1 MKARASENRPSA
13 TCRSAKTPF
22 LPAAEGPYN
31 SKGAVTPR
39 AMNAPPKEVDPPLN
53 GDWLYRQEGLV
64 LGPVSG
70 QELVK
75 RLYEGALDGQ
85 TEVTLVGA
93 HHFQRISDME
103 ALRLVLAKAQAKWR
117 VDAMDRQVRERARK
131 LRNVRLAVV
140 AGLATVGAVG
150 ASAGARY
157 LAVHNPWRSES
168 GEATISVEAP
178 TITLARARRR
188 DEDLVAYPIDR
199 PSGAGHPGHT
209 GTAGAGRGAAHGAGQ
224 SGEAD
229 PDGLNTAPQFD
240 RAAIMAVVAQKQRAL
255 YPCFAEEARRA
266 PGLNARIPVEFT
278 IGNDGRVT
286 KVWVDHAQY
295 QDGPLPDCLLRELQK
310 WPFHPYEG
318 ERANVGL
325 SFTVGRTG

>member
-1 MKARASENRPSA
+1 MD
-13 TCRSAKTPF
+13 
-22 LPAAEGPYN
+22 
-31 SKGAVTPR
+31 PR
-39 AMNAPPKEVDPPLN
+39 PKEDAPLG
-53 GDWLYRQEGLV
+53 GDWLYRQGGLV

-75 RLYEGALDGQ
+75 RLYAGALDAH
-85 TEVTLVGA
+85 TEVGLVGSGDF
-93 HHFQRISDME
+93 HPVSETE
-103 ALRLVLAKAQAKWR
+103 ALRLFLAKAQAKWR
-117 VDAMDRQVRERARK
+117 VDALDRRVRGQARRV
-131 LRNVRLAVV
+131 RNVRLGGVAAV
-140 AGLATVGAVG
+140 AAVGAV
-150 ASAGARY
+150 AAWAGAQY
-157 LAVHNPWRSES
+157 LAVHNPWRKDS
-168 GEATISVEAP
+168 GEPTISVEPP

-188 DEDLVAYPIDR
+188 DEDLVDYPLDKVGGGAR
-199 PSGAGHPGHT
+199 PGRTSGPGGTHPGAHT
-209 GTAGAGRGAAHGAGQ
+209 PGQ
-224 SGEAD
+224 PSEAD
-229 PDGLNTAPQFD
+229 ADGLNTAPQFD

-278 IGNDGRVT
+278 IGNDGHVT

-295 QDGPLPDCLLRELQK
+295 QEGPLPDCLLRELQK

>member
-1 MKARASENRPSA
+1 MSS
-13 TCRSAKTPF
+13 S
-22 LPAAEGPYN
+22 
-31 SKGAVTPR
+31 
-39 AMNAPPKEVDPPLN
+39 PKEVDAPLP

-75 RLYEGALDGQ
+75 RLYEGALDAQ
-85 TEVTLVGA
+85 TEVTLVGT
-93 HHFQRISDME
+93 HRFRRIADTE

-117 VDAMDRQVRERARK
+117 VDAMDRKVREQARK
-131 LRNVRLAVV
+131 VRNVRLAAV
-140 AGLATVGAVG
+140 AGLAVVGAVG
-150 ASAGARY
+150 AGVGARY
-157 LAVHNPWRSES
+157 LAVHNPWRAEG

-178 TITLARARRR
+178 TITLAKARGH
-188 DEDLVAYPIDR
+188 DEDLVAYPLDR
-199 PSGAGHPGHT
+199 PTAPGRSGRPGAGAAAKG
-209 GTAGAGRGAAHGAGQ
+209 GARAAGQ
-224 SGEAD
+224 PAEAD
-229 PDGLNTAPQFD
+229 ADGLNTAPQFD

-295 QDGPLPDCLLRELQK
+295 QEGPLPDCLLRELQK

>member
-1 MKARASENRPSA
+1 MD
-13 TCRSAKTPF
+13 
-22 LPAAEGPYN
+22 
-31 SKGAVTPR
+31 PR
-39 AMNAPPKEVDPPLN
+39 PKEEAPLG
-53 GDWLYRQEGLV
+53 GDWLYRQGGLV

-75 RLYEGALDGQ
+75 RLYAGALDAH
-85 TEVTLVGA
+85 TEVGLVGSGDF
-93 HHFQRISDME
+93 HPVSETD
-103 ALRLVLAKAQAKWR
+103 ALRLFLAKAQAKWR
-117 VDAMDRQVRERARK
+117 VDALDRRVREQARRV
-131 LRNVRLAVV
+131 RNVRLGGVAAV
-140 AGLATVGAVG
+140 AAVGAV
-150 ASAGARY
+150 AAWAGAQY
-157 LAVHNPWRSES
+157 LAVHNPWRKDS
-168 GEATISVEAP
+168 GEPTISVEPP

-188 DEDLVAYPIDR
+188 DEDLVDYPLDKVGGGAR
-199 PSGAGHPGHT
+199 PGRTSGPGGTHPG
-209 GTAGAGRGAAHGAGQ
+209 AHAPGQ
-224 SGEAD
+224 PSEAD
-229 PDGLNTAPQFD
+229 ADGLNTAPQFD

-278 IGNDGRVT
+278 IGNDGHVT

-295 QDGPLPDCLLRELQK
+295 QEGPLPDCLLRELQK

>member
-1 MKARASENRPSA
+1 MD
-13 TCRSAKTPF
+13 
-22 LPAAEGPYN
+22 
-31 SKGAVTPR
+31 PR
-39 AMNAPPKEVDPPLN
+39 PKEEAPLG
-53 GDWLYRQEGLV
+53 GDWLYRQGGLV

-75 RLYEGALDGQ
+75 RLYAGGLDAH
-85 TEVTLVGA
+85 TEVGLVGSGDF
-93 HHFQRISDME
+93 HPVSETE
-103 ALRLVLAKAQAKWR
+103 ALRLFLAKAQAKWR
-117 VDAMDRQVRERARK
+117 VDALDRRVREQARRV
-131 LRNVRLAVV
+131 RNVRLAGV
-140 AGLATVGAVG
+140 AAVAAVGAV
-150 ASAGARY
+150 AAWAGAQY
-157 LAVHNPWRSES
+157 LAVHNPWRKDS
-168 GEATISVEAP
+168 GEPTITVEPP

-188 DEDLVAYPIDR
+188 DEDLVDYPLDKVGGGAR
-199 PSGAGHPGHT
+199 PGRTSGPG
-209 GTAGAGRGAAHGAGQ
+209 GTHAGAHPAGQ
-224 SGEAD
+224 PSEAD
-229 PDGLNTAPQFD
+229 ADGLNTAPQFD

-278 IGNDGRVT
+278 IGNDGHVT

-295 QDGPLPDCLLRELQK
+295 QEGPLPDCLLRELQK

>member
-1 MKARASENRPSA
+1 M
-13 TCRSAKTPF
+13 
-22 LPAAEGPYN
+22 N
-31 SKGAVTPR
+31 S
-39 AMNAPPKEVDPPLN
+39 PPKEVDAPLS

-75 RLYEGALDGQ
+75 RLYEGALDAQ
-85 TEVTLVGA
+85 TEVTMVGT
-93 HHFQRISDME
+93 HHFRCVSDTE

-117 VDAMDRQVRERARK
+117 VDAMDRKVRERARK
-131 LRNVRLAVV
+131 VRNVRLAAV
-140 AGLATVGAVG
+140 AGLATVCAVG
-150 ASAGARY
+150 AWAGARY
-157 LAVHNPWRSES
+157 LAVHNPWRTES

-178 TITLARARRR
+178 TITLARARGR
-188 DEDLVAYPIDR
+188 DEDLVAYPLDR
-199 PSGAGHPGHT
+199 PSGGGRPGRTAAT
-209 GTAGAGRGAAHGAGQ
+209 GPGRGAARGPGQ
-224 SGEAD
+224 TSEAD
-229 PDGLNTAPQFD
+229 SDGLNTAPQFD

-278 IGNDGRVT
+278 IGNDGHVT
-286 KVWVDHAQY
+286 KVWVDNAQY
-295 QDGPLPDCLLRELQK
+295 QEGPLPDCLLRELQK
-310 WPFHPYEG
+310 WPFRPYEG

>member
-1 MKARASENRPSA
+1 MD
-13 TCRSAKTPF
+13 
-22 LPAAEGPYN
+22 
-31 SKGAVTPR
+31 PR
-39 AMNAPPKEVDPPLN
+39 AKEHDAPLD
-53 GDWLYRQEGLV
+53 GDWLYRRGGLV

-85 TEVTLVGA
+85 TEVALVGG
-93 HHFQRISDME
+93 HDFQRVSEIE
-103 ALRLVLAKAQAKWR
+103 AFRLFLAKAQAKWR
-117 VDAMDRQVRERARK
+117 VDALDRRVRERARRV
-131 LRNVRLAVV
+131 RNVRLAAV
-140 AGLATVGAVG
+140 AGVAIVGAGG
-150 ASAGARY
+150 AWAGAQY
-157 LAVHNPWRSES
+157 LAVHNPWRKDS
-168 GEATISVEAP
+168 GEPTISVEPP

-188 DEDLVAYPIDR
+188 DEDLVDYPLDR
-199 PSGAGHPGHT
+199 AGGGARTGRTTGPSGTHPGIHPP
-209 GTAGAGRGAAHGAGQ
+209 GQ
-224 SGEAD
+224 PIEPDA
-229 PDGLNTAPQFD
+229 DGLNTAPQFD

-278 IGNDGRVT
+278 IGNDGHVT

-295 QDGPLPDCLLRELQK
+295 QEGPLPDCLLRELQK
-310 WPFHPYEG
+310 WPFRPYEG

>member
-1 MKARASENRPSA
+1 MESRPR
-13 TCRSAKTPF
+13 T
-22 LPAAEGPYN
+22 
-31 SKGAVTPR
+31 
-39 AMNAPPKEVDPPLN
+39 KEVEAPLG
-53 GDWLYRQEGLV
+53 GDWLYRQGGLV

-93 HHFQRISDME
+93 HHFQKVSDTD
-103 ALRLVLAKAQAKWR
+103 ALRLFLAKAQAKWR
-117 VDAMDRQVRERARK
+117 VDALDRRVRGRERRV
-131 LRNVRLAVV
+131 RNARLAAVLGVAV
-140 AGLATVGAVG
+140 AGAGAAWV
-150 ASAGARY
+150 GARY
-157 LAVHNPWRSES
+157 LAVHNPWRKDS
-168 GEATISVEAP
+168 GEPTISVEPP

-188 DEDLVAYPIDR
+188 DEDLVDYPLDR
-199 PSGAGHPGHT
+199 T
-209 GTAGAGRGAAHGAGQ
+209 GGGQRPARPGAAAPHGGPHGLGQ
-224 SGEAD
+224 TSEPDA
-229 PDGLNTAPQFD
+229 DGLATAPQFD

-266 PGLNARIPVEFT
+266 PGLSARIPVEFT
-278 IGNDGRVT
+278 IGNDGHVT

-295 QDGPLPDCLLRELQK
+295 QEGPLPDCLLRELQK
-310 WPFHPYEG
+310 WPFRPYEG

>member
-1 MKARASENRPSA
+1 MKS
-13 TCRSAKTPF
+13 
-22 LPAAEGPYN
+22 
-31 SKGAVTPR
+31 
-39 AMNAPPKEVDPPLN
+39 PPKEVDAPLS

-75 RLYEGALDGQ
+75 RLFEGALDGQ

-93 HHFQRISDME
+93 HHFRRVSDTE

-140 AGLATVGAVG
+140 AGLAAVG
-150 ASAGARY
+150 AAGAWAGARY
-157 LAVHNPWRSES
+157 LAVHNPWRTES

-178 TITLARARRR
+178 IITLARARGR
-188 DEDLVAYPIDR
+188 DEDLVAYPLDR
-199 PSGAGHPGHT
+199 PSATGRPGR
-209 GTAGAGRGAAHGAGQ
+209 TAPGVPGRSVAHGPGQ
-224 SGEAD
+224 SSEAD

-278 IGNDGRVT
+278 IGNDGHVT

-295 QDGPLPDCLLRELQK
+295 QEGPLPDCLLRELQK
-310 WPFHPYEG
+310 WPFRPYEG